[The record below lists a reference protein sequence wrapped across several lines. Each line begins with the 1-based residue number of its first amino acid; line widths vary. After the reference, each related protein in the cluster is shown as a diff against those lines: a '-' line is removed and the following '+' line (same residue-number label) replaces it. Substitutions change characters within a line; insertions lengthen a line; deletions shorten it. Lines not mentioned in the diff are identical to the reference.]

1 MKIVSSFKNLEHTDS
16 LDQKIHEK
24 SQKLQKYF
32 EGNFEVQWTCF
43 VREDGA
49 HCADVKLIGP
59 SFEYHASGH
68 ADSLYKT
75 FDLVISKLV
84 RQVQKK
90 KEKWKAHINH
100 KHSPSVKEVLL
111 QEQKKDEE
119 YWENYFEDDLAS

>member
-75 FDLVISKLV
+75 FDLVFSKLV

-90 KEKWKAHINH
+90 KEKWKGHINQ